1 MDNSFL
7 FFYKAILIIVFVSWM
22 ILTAICQFK
31 KNRLSQWI
39 KAHDVLTLIPL
50 WTFFAPNPG
59 TKDYHLLYREKD
71 DKGTR
76 SDWFEVEMNAG
87 RSFWSFLWNPAKRRN
102 KILSDVIQSLI
113 DIMPEVKTNP
123 NSIMV
128 TLSYLLVL
136 NFVGSLDNNSSDS
149 ISRQFMLA
157 ESEGFVENVHP
168 ALILLS
174 PEHPVT
180 RSINTI

>member
-7 FFYKAILIIVFVSWM
+7 FFYKAILTIVFASWM
-22 ILTAICQFK
+22 ILTIICQFK
-31 KNRLSQWI
+31 ENKLSQWI
-39 KAHDVLTLIPL
+39 KELDALSLIPL

-71 DKGTR
+71 NKGTR
-76 SDWFEVEMNAG
+76 SDWFEVEMNT
-87 RSFWSFLWNPAKRRN
+87 RRRFWSFLWNPTKRKN
-102 KILSDVIQSLI
+102 KILSDVIQGLI
-113 DIMPEVKTNP
+113 STMPQAKTNP

-157 ESEGFVENVHP
+157 ESEGFVENGYP

-174 PEHPVT
+174 PEHPVKK
-180 RSINTI
+180 SIN